1 MDGKTSGVH
10 HLVNRSRFVLH
21 PTWNLR
27 KANKT
32 FLCGSLILFTF
43 SLDLFYFA
51 AVIRDW
57 KDSYRML
64 FVVAYRIWDEDACKS
79 WRNKFALDLEPRG
92 RCLVS
97 ILVVQ
102 SCVR

>member
-1 MDGKTSGVH
+1 M
-10 HLVNRSRFVLH
+10 
-21 PTWNLR
+21 
-27 KANKT
+27 
-32 FLCGSLILFTF
+32 
-43 SLDLFYFA
+43 
-51 AVIRDW
+51 IRDW

-64 FVVAYRIWDEDACKS
+64 FVVACRIWDEDACKS

-102 SCVR
+102 SCVRQFWCTRIQYVLTYKTSNLLQSVVQLNSLIDWQPHVIRRV